1 MFQGPFWLF
10 LFLSVGAASLFAF
23 LAVASFAESR
33 RRERESYYKND
44 MLKKI
49 AESQSSSAVATIEF
63 LREEQQ
69 AAARRQARKQHE
81 SYSLGGLITGAI
93 GVALMIFLRAI
104 VHNQPVYLVGMIP
117 LFIGLALLAHAYLFT
132 ARKDAQ

>member
-1 MFQGPFWLF
+1 MEAGPFSMF

-23 LAVASFAESR
+23 LTVAAYTESR

-49 AESQSSSAVATIEF
+49 AESQSSSAVATIEY

-69 AAARRQARKQHE
+69 ASAIRKAQKQRE
-81 SYSLGGLITGAI
+81 GYSLGGLITAAVGI
-93 GVALMIFLRAI
+93 GLMVFLRAM
-104 VHNQPVYLVGMIP
+104 VHNEPVYLIGMIP
-117 LFIGLALLAHAYLFT
+117 LLLGLALLAHAYLLP
-132 ARKDAQ
+132 ARNRAQ

>member
-10 LFLSVGAASLFAF
+10 FFLSVGAASLFAF
-23 LAVASFAESR
+23 LAVAAYTESR

-49 AESQSSSAVATIEF
+49 AESQSSAAAATIEY

-69 AAARRQARKQHE
+69 AIAARRIQKQRE
-81 SYSLGGLITGAI
+81 GYSLGGLVTAAVGI
-93 GVALMIFLRAI
+93 GLMVFLRAI
-104 VHNQPVYLVGMIP
+104 VHGESVYLVGMIP
-117 LFIGLALLAHAYLFT
+117 LLIGLALLAHVYLF
-132 ARKDAQ
+132 AFKR